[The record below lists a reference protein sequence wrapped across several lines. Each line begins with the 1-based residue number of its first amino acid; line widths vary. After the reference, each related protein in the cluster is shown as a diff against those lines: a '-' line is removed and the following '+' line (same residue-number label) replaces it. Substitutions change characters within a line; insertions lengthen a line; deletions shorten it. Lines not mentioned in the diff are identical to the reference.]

1 MHLKYDLCYIHPMI
15 RNSGHAD
22 LPLHTGTVPRWLAD
36 RMMVM
41 GTLIVESLVQNYG
54 PDEVLVRLSDPLWF
68 QSFGA
73 VMGMD
78 WHSSGITTS
87 VLYALKRGLNPRAKE
102 FGIYVCGGRGRYS
115 RMTPDELL
123 GISEREGLNG
133 DNLVRNSRLV
143 AKVDNNALQD
153 GFQLYQHNFI
163 LTKNGNWTVVQQ
175 GMNAATKTARRYHW
189 CSADLRSFVEN
200 PHTGVVGENRGQ
212 ILNLTDPA
220 AQTTRSS
227 ILELSQENPDRVI
240 KEIQQIGKPA
250 SEMLYLGAFNRQLTA
265 KQKVD
270 VAVTSTN
277 SGDSIMTAT
286 RETAPKT
293 PAFQQELFDD
303 LPPLS
308 SELSDHVQIQT
319 SGRSLTMPSHHEV
332 RAEDVDLKRLGGVLA
347 TAYENQPQDFES
359 LLLTPGL
366 GPRTLQSLTL
376 VSEVIYGTP
385 SRFTDPARF
394 SFAHGGKDGH
404 PFPVPLKIYDESIR
418 ILRDSIE
425 KSKLDYKDKSDCIR
439 RLHQTALN
447 IERNCAPQV
456 DFDAAIA
463 YEREHSKEW
472 DGKCVD

>member
-1 MHLKYDLCYIHPMI
+1 MI
-15 RNSGHAD
+15 RSSGHAD
-22 LPLHTGTVPRWLAD
+22 LPLHTGTVPKWLAD

-41 GTLIVESLVQNYG
+41 GSLIVESLIQNYG
-54 PDEVLVRLSDPLWF
+54 VDEVLVRLSDPLWF

-102 FGIYVCGGRGRYS
+102 LGLYVCGGRGRYS
-115 RMTPDELL
+115 RMTPDELIQ
-123 GISEREGLNG
+123 ISDREGLDG
-133 DNLVRNSRLV
+133 SSLVKNSRLV

-163 LTKNGNWTVVQQ
+163 LSKSGKWTVVQQ
-175 GMNAATKTARRYHW
+175 GMNTASKTARRYHW
-189 CSADLRSFVEN
+189 CSEGLRSFVEN
-200 PHTGVVGENRGQ
+200 PHTGVVGQNRGQ
-212 ILNLTDPA
+212 ILNLTDTGA
-220 AQTTRSS
+220 EKTRSS
-227 ILELSQENPDRVI
+227 ILELSLENPDRVI
-240 KEIQQIGKPA
+240 KEIRQVSKPA
-250 SEMLYLGAFNRQLTA
+250 SEIILFQNGSVSSLNTGAA
-265 KQKVD
+265 
-270 VAVTSTN
+270 
-277 SGDSIMTAT
+277 
-286 RETAPKT
+286 APAANFPGEKSLPLQT
-293 PAFQQELFDD
+293 ELFDN

-308 SELSDHVQIQT
+308 SSSRKDSLPDRVQIQ
-319 SGRSLTMPSHHEV
+319 SLDRSIVMPAHHEV
-332 RAEDVDLKRLGGVLA
+332 LAQDVDLKRLGGVLA
-347 TAYENQPQDFES
+347 TAYENQPKDFES

-385 SRFTDPARF
+385 SRFSDPARF

-425 KSKLDYKDKSDCIR
+425 KSKLGYREKSDCIR
-439 RLHQTALN
+439 RLHETALN
-447 IERNCAPQV
+447 IEKNCSPQV

-463 YEREHSKEW
+463 YERSHSDEW
-472 DGKCVD
+472 DGKTV

>member
-1 MHLKYDLCYIHPMI
+1 MHLNTVLCYILPMI

-54 PDEVLVRLSDPLWF
+54 PDEVLVRLSAPLWF

-87 VLYALKRGLNPRAKE
+87 VLYALKRGLNPRAKDL
-102 FGIYVCGGRGRYS
+102 GIYVCGGRGKYS

-133 DNLVRNSRLV
+133 DSLVRNSKLV

-163 LTKNGNWTVVQQ
+163 LTRNGNWTVVQQ
-175 GMNAATKTARRYHW
+175 GMNPATKTARRYHW

-220 AQTTRSS
+220 AQGTRSS

-240 KEIQQIGKPA
+240 KEIQQIGKEPSQMIIMQGGESLPLA
-250 SEMLYLGAFNRQLTA
+250 SASKLSSATPSPR
-265 KQKVD
+265 
-270 VAVTSTN
+270 
-277 SGDSIMTAT
+277 GD
-286 RETAPKT
+286 APKT
-293 PAFQQELFDD
+293 PALQSELFDN

-308 SELSDHVQIQT
+308 SEIPDHVQIQT
-319 SGRSLTMPSHHEV
+319 TGRSLVMPAHHEV

-347 TAYENQPQDFES
+347 TAYENQPKDFES

-425 KSKLDYKDKSDCIR
+425 KSKLGYREKSDCIR

-447 IERNCAPQV
+447 IEQHCAPQV

-463 YEREHSKEW
+463 YEREHSPSW
-472 DGKCVD
+472 DGKTV